1 MTFPELPL
9 PWLMTAVVVLGVAAQ
24 WLAWRI
30 RLPAIVLLLAIGI
43 LAGPVSGLLNPDK
56 LLGDALFP
64 IASLAVA
71 IILFE
76 GSLTLRFEEIHGLK
90 GPIWNLVSIGALL
103 NLVLIAAAAHLFLG
117 APVPIALLIG
127 AICCV
132 TGPTV
137 VGPML
142 RAIRPR
148 PSIDRVLRWEGIIID
163 PVGAVLAVLALELAL
178 SGYGDEIWWQL
189 GRLMLVGSAFGFAFA
204 VAIGICL
211 RRHWIPWYLRSAV
224 ILGAVLLAFTSSNQF
239 AHESGLLTVT
249 IMGVVLA
256 NLRDVDLEDV
266 LHVKE
271 TLTVMLVSLL
281 FILLAARLDVSSFQ
295 RLGWGLPLF
304 LLTVLFVARS
314 IAVLLSTLGSKLSW
328 KERGLIA
335 WIGPRGIVAAAVG
348 SLFALR
354 LEHEQVPGGELL
366 VPAVFSVII
375 ASVLLQS
382 FTARRLALRLGLA
395 EAIPKGVLLV
405 GSSHF
410 ACAFGVALKS
420 RGFRVLMS
428 DVNWDSLRKARMQGL
443 DTYFGRIVSEHADK
457 HLDTSGVAKLFALA
471 SRPNQNALACL
482 HFKSELGTDGVLAL
496 RTAEDKSH
504 SKGTLAGNLRAPWLF
519 RKDLDYATL
528 EAMIDQGARIRCHKL
543 KEDFG
548 LKEFR
553 ARFPDALGL
562 LAITPKQQL
571 LAFTHLGPPT
581 LKSGYEL
588 MALHPQPAAGE
599 EAPMANKVEPGLEL
613 VGDELLLPEPLAG
626 PSQLST

>member
-1 MTFPELPL
+1 
-9 PWLMTAVVVLGVAAQ
+9 MTAIVVLGIGAQ
-24 WLAWRI
+24 WLAWRM

-43 LAGPVSGLLNPDK
+43 IVGPVLGVLNPDQ

-71 IILFE
+71 VILFE
-76 GSLTLRFEEIHGLK
+76 GSLTLRFEEIHGLR

-103 NLVLIAAAAHLFLG
+103 NLVLIAAAAHLFLK
-117 APVPIALLIG
+117 APVPMALLIG

-148 PSIDRVLRWEGIIID
+148 ASIDKVLRWEGIIID
-163 PVGAVLAVLALELAL
+163 PIGAALAVLALELAL
-178 SGYGDEIWWQL
+178 SGYGDQIWWQL
-189 GRLMLVGSAFGFAFA
+189 GRLILAGSFFGFAFA
-204 VAIGICL
+204 VIIGVCL

-224 ILGAVLLAFTSSNQF
+224 ILGAVLLAFTCSNQF

-281 FILLAARLDVSSFQ
+281 FILLAARLDVSSFE

-304 LLTVLFVARS
+304 LVAVLFVART
-314 IAVLLSTLGSKLSW
+314 IAVFLSTIGSRLDW
-328 KERGLIA
+328 KERSLIA

-354 LEHEQVPGGELL
+354 LEREQVPGGDLL

-382 FTARRLALRLGLA
+382 FTARRLALKLGLA
-395 EAIPKGVLLV
+395 EAIPKGVLVV
-405 GSSHF
+405 GSSQF
-410 ACAFGVALKS
+410 ACAFGVALQG
-420 RGFRVLMS
+420 RGFRVLMADS
-428 DVNWDSLRKARMQGL
+428 DWESLRKARMQGL

-457 HLDTSGVAKLFALA
+457 HLDTSGIAKLFALA
-471 SRPNQNALACL
+471 GRTNQNALACL
-482 HFKSELGTDGVLAL
+482 YFKSDLGTDGVLAL
-496 RTAEDKSH
+496 RTTEDKEH
-504 SKGTLAGNLRAPWLF
+504 SKGKLAGHLRSPWLF
-519 RKDLDYATL
+519 HKDADFATL
-528 EAMIDQGARIRCHKL
+528 EALIDNGGRIRFHKM
-543 KEDFG
+543 KDSFG

-553 ARFPDALGL
+553 IRFPDALGL
-562 LAITPKQQL
+562 LAISPKQQL
-571 LAFTHLGPPT
+571 QAFTHLGPPT
-581 LKSGYEL
+581 LKPGWEL
-588 MALHPQPAAGE
+588 MALHPKPSQTE
-599 EAPMANKVEPGLEL
+599 TESAPVATSEPGLEL
-613 VGDELLLPEPLAG
+613 VGGELLLPQE
-626 PSQLST
+626 LSGQNTLTG

>member
-1 MTFPELPL
+1 MVPMSLPL
-9 PWLMTAVVVLGVAAQ
+9 PWLLTAIVVLGVGAQ
-24 WLAWRI
+24 WLAWRL
-30 RLPAIVLLLAIGI
+30 RLPAIVLLLAIGV
-43 LAGPVSGLLNPDK
+43 LVGPVSGLLNPDE
-56 LLGDALFP
+56 LLGEALFP
-64 IASLAVA
+64 LASLAVA

-76 GSLTLRFEEIHGLK
+76 GSLTLRFEEIHGLR
-90 GPIWNLVSIGALL
+90 GPIWSLVSLGAAI
-103 NLVLIAAAAHLFLG
+103 NLVLISAAAYYFLG

-127 AICCV
+127 SICCV

-148 PSIDRVLRWEGIIID
+148 ANIDKVLRWEGIIVD
-163 PVGAVLAVLALELAL
+163 PIGAVLAVLALELAL
-178 SGYGDEIWWQL
+178 SGYGDRLWWQL
-189 GRLMLVGSAFGFAFA
+189 GRLILSGCVFGFAFA
-204 VAIGICL
+204 FAIGFCL
-211 RRHWIPWYLRSAV
+211 KRHWIPWYLRSAV
-224 ILGAVLLAFTSSNQF
+224 ILALVLLAFTSSDQI

-281 FILLAARLDVSSFQ
+281 FILLAARLDFSSFS

-304 LLTVLFVARS
+304 LIAVLFVARTL
-314 IAVLLSTLGSKLSW
+314 AVGMSTLRSRLSW
-328 KERGLIA
+328 KERALVA

-354 LEHEQVPGGELL
+354 LESAGVPGGELL

-395 EAIPKGVLLV
+395 EAVPKGVLLI

-410 ACAFGVALKS
+410 ARAFGQALKAK
-420 RGFRVLMS
+420 GFRVLMA
-428 DVNWDSLRKARMQGL
+428 DVNWDSLSKARMAGL
-443 DTYFGRIVSEHADK
+443 DTYFGRIVSEHAER
-457 HLDTSGVAKLFALA
+457 HLDTSAVARLFALA

-482 HFKSELGTDGVLAL
+482 HFRSELGTDGVFAL

-504 SKGTLAGNLRAPWLF
+504 SKGKLAGQLRTAWLF
-519 RKDLDYATL
+519 RKDVSHAEL
-528 EAMIDQGARIRCHKL
+528 EAMLDQGGRIRSHKI
-543 KEDFG
+543 KDDFG

-553 ARFPDALGL
+553 LRYPNALGL
-562 LAITPKQQL
+562 VGISPRQQL
-571 LAFTHLGPPT
+571 QPFTQLGPPP
-581 LKSGYEL
+581 LKPGWEL
-588 MALHPQPAAGE
+588 LALHPKDQAEESTTTGAQSAGAISPGTE
-599 EAPMANKVEPGLEL
+599 LSSEPTLET
-613 VGDELLLPEPLAG
+613 AG
-626 PSQLST
+626 GG